1 MLTRLHYRRNANEVV
16 DLGLCLLLD
25 ALAVSYYKILVLM
38 ARTHVE
44 A

>member
-1 MLTRLHYRRNANEVV
+1 MLTRLYYRPNANEVI
-16 DLGLCLLLD
+16 DLDLCLLLD
-25 ALAVSYYKILVLM
+25 ALAVSYYKILVLI